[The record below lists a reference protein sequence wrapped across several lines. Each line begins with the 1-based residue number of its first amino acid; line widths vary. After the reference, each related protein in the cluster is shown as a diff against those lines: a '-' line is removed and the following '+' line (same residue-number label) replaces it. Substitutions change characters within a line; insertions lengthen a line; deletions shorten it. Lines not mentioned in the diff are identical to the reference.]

1 MDSTAQYGSLQLYLQ
16 SYEKEYENILL
27 IQYINFC
34 LNLALN
40 NK

>member
-16 SYEKEYENILL
+16 SYEKEYENIL